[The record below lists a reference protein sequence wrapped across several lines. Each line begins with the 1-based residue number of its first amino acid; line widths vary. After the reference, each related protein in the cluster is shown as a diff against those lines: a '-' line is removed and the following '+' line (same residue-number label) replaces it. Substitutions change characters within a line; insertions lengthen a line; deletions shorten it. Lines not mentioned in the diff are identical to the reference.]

1 MDISSIMAGQLRSLQ
16 STVKLTILDKA
27 MTANA
32 SAATEMLQS
41 MPEAA
46 HPFKGSAVD
55 IKA

>member
-41 MPEAA
+41 MPETA

>member
-1 MDISSIMAGQLRSLQ
+1 MDISSIMSSQLRSLQ
-16 STVKLTILDKA
+16 STVKLSILDKA

-41 MPEAA
+41 LPDAA

>member
-1 MDISSIMAGQLRSLQ
+1 
-16 STVKLTILDKA
+16 

-41 MPEAA
+41 LPDAA